1 MNRSVKE
8 ILKKIPLLERAY
20 YFFTIP
26 FKFRT
31 ERSLLKGK
39 SFHSINAKSIL
50 HFSMNKAAT
59 QYVKNVLETIAL
71 ENEMVPAKFNEYAMT
86 CDLPFFHQLS
96 MEEMKK
102 YKHVFKS
109 HGFLYTVFSEMF
121 YDVVD
126 FKKYNIV
133 FSIRDPRDILV
144 SNYYSSAF
152 SHSLPP
158 ISGNK
163 RKDFIKM
170 REWVKSVEIDEYVLA
185 ECDRVYNVFDKYKTD
200 LVEKHHHVA
209 ILKYETMV
217 SDYSKWLATLSSKTE
232 MNLSENLKNQLT
244 KSFHKNRSKK
254 EDINSHTRKG
264 VAGDYLEKLKPETIK
279 ILNDKFQ
286 NLLEFYGYEL

>member
-1 MNRSVKE
+1 MKKSIKN

-20 YFFTIP
+20 YLFTIP
-26 FKFRT
+26 FKYKT
-31 ERSLLKGK
+31 EISLLKGK
-39 SFHSINAKSIL
+39 SVNSSQAKSVM

-71 ENEMVPAKFNEYAMT
+71 ENEMVPVKFNEYAMT

-96 MEEMKK
+96 LEEMKK

-109 HGFLYTVFSEMF
+109 KGFLYTVFSEMF

-185 ECDRVYNVFDKYKTD
+185 ESERVYNVFDKYKTE
-200 LVEKHHHVA
+200 LIEKHPNVA
-209 ILKYETMV
+209 VLKYETMV
-217 SDYSKWLATLSSKTE
+217 SDYSQWLSQLSAKTE
-232 MNLSENLKNQLT
+232 MKLSHTLQNELT
-244 KSFHKNRSKK
+244 ESFHKNRSKK
-254 EDINSHTRKG
+254 EDINAHTRKG

-279 ILNDKFQ
+279 TLNNKFQ
-286 NLLEFYGYEL
+286 QLLDFYGYN